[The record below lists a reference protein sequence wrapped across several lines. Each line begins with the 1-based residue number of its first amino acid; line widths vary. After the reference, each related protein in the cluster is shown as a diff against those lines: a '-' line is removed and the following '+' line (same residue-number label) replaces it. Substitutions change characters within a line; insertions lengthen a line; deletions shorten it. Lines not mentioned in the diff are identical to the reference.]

1 VQRRWWLVE
10 EEEEAAA
17 VRCYDETMPWNV
29 GGVRDGGAELRWSSE
44 KGGAVRWWLVEEE
57 EAAALE
63 RRDGGAEPRW
73 SVGGAPEVR
82 RTMGPV
88 REGGAGRRRTEGWPE
103 KTNSQNTGEDEIAE
117 QRRIWGFLTL
127 RRDTASVIR
136 NRGIF
141 YTYCLGYY
149 RTEAYITL
157 TASVITEPRHIP
169 SVKKNKKFKLGVNA
183 VVKFF

>member
-1 VQRRWWLVE
+1 
-10 EEEEAAA
+10 
-17 VRCYDETMPWNV
+17 MPWNV

-63 RRDGGAEPRW
+63 RRDGGAEPHW

-88 REGGAGRRRTEGWPE
+88 REGGAARRRNEGWPE
-103 KTNSQNTGEDEIAE
+103 KTISQKNGEDEIAE
-117 QRRIWGFLTL
+117 QRRNWGFLTL

-136 NRGIF
+136 NRGI
-141 YTYCLGYY
+141 Y
-149 RTEAYITL
+149 
-157 TASVITEPRHIP
+157 
-169 SVKKNKKFKLGVNA
+169 
-183 VVKFF
+183 